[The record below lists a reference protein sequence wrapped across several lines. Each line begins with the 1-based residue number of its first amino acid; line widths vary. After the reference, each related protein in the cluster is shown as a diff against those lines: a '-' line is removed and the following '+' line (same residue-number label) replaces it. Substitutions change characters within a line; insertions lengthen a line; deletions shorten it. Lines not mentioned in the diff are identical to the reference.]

1 MKTKLSILVF
11 FGITILLFTSCDPGF
26 SYTKKIVNSS
36 NYDVLI
42 IVADTNHKHAFN
54 AYGFDSL
61 KVVKHSESEIAS
73 DGGLGNTSPYEKC
86 DYFND
91 SLIVKIIGFDT
102 LHLTVDI
109 NDCSNWKYTQISE
122 KSGGVGECKFVIDDW
137 IIK

>member
-1 MKTKLSILVF
+1 MKTKLSIITFL
-11 FGITILLFTSCDPGF
+11 GITIMLLSACDPGF

-42 IVADTNHKHAFN
+42 IPSDTSRKHSYN
-54 AYGFDSL
+54 GYGFDTL
-61 KVVKHSESEIAS
+61 KVSMHSEVEIAS

-109 NDCSNWKYTQISE
+109 NNCLNWKYTQISE
-122 KSGGVGECKFVIDDW
+122 KSGGVGECEFMIEDR